1 MPKPTKSG
9 MSSNGIN
16 SNLKLAFEEPYKG
29 ETAHLFIKSLNKIRC
44 FYVGRPAAD
53 RPYNWSVAVIQS
65 SGMGKSRMVEQSS
78 LSMFTIP
85 INIREDPPAGK
96 KAYPPSDT
104 SVRRFFHRYQNKD
117 DAEQQAAYA
126 IFLQVLFT
134 KILELIQ
141 NQFPELTGQDLA
153 RAWATY
159 LKEGGSEDT
168 VGMNRQEFYNSV
180 VLKADGL
187 LKKANQ
193 PTLGGQEQS
202 LIAPSASCEFPENIF
217 ETLHVLSLHRS
228 SS

>member
-96 KAYPPSDT
+96 KGKSSNIPNDRFIAEMRDCSLSAFRYERAPIFPSLPKQ
-104 SVRRFFHRYQNKD
+104 R
-117 DAEQQAAYA
+117 
-126 IFLQVLFT
+126 
-134 KILELIQ
+134 
-141 NQFPELTGQDLA
+141 
-153 RAWATY
+153 
-159 LKEGGSEDT
+159 
-168 VGMNRQEFYNSV
+168 
-180 VLKADGL
+180 
-187 LKKANQ
+187 
-193 PTLGGQEQS
+193 
-202 LIAPSASCEFPENIF
+202 
-217 ETLHVLSLHRS
+217 
-228 SS
+228 